1 MSTLPPG
8 KNEGVAGDQD
18 EVRHAYGDNMGWR
31 LKGYAKRRSGPPVS
45 VRDISRAQFLA
56 IRPLFAAED
65 NPWLVDLH
73 EVGQEIRPQ
82 VERVLGPLDPDQDYY
97 VTGYPLDWDKDPVQV
112 ARDLLDIRYPL
123 ATAAFLGGSVAAGT
137 YTANSDLDMVVIV
150 DDLPGAFRETLEHRG
165 WPVELFCHT
174 IESFQDFVARD
185 TEGRRPPLLH
195 MCAEGLLM
203 LDADGTGVRMRT
215 EARALLDAGP
225 PLATV
230 TELEDRRY
238 GTTDLLED
246 LIGARDEDER
256 LFVAARLLTCV
267 GELALVVE
275 NRWLGHGKWLLRRL
289 RDAKEDELVD
299 SYRALVRGEGAERF
313 IRVVERVLESAGGR
327 LEAGYRRAAPPR

>member
-1 MSTLPPG
+1 M
-8 KNEGVAGDQD
+8 AGDQD
-18 EVRHAYGDNMGWR
+18 EVRHAYGDNIGWR
-31 LKGYAKRRSGPPVS
+31 LKGYARRGSGPPVS
-45 VRDISRAQFLA
+45 VRELSREEFLQ
-56 IRPLFAAED
+56 IRPFFDAED

-73 EVGQEIRPQ
+73 QVVPESRDD

-97 VTGYPLDWDKDPVQV
+97 VTGQPLDWDKDPVQA
-112 ARDLLDIRYPL
+112 ARDVLDERYPL
-123 ATAAFLGGSVAAGT
+123 ARAAFLGGSVAAGT

-150 DDLPGAFRETLEHRG
+150 NDLPGAFRETLEHRG

-174 IESFQDFVARD
+174 VESFYDFVARD
-185 TEGRRPPLLH
+185 TKDRRPPLLH
-195 MCAEGLLM
+195 MCAEGFLM
-203 LDADGTGVRMRT
+203 LDADGTGARMRA

-246 LIGARDEDER
+246 LLGARDDDER
-256 LFVAARLLTCV
+256 LFVAARLLTCA
-267 GELALVVE
+267 GELALVVQ

-313 IRVVERVLESAGGR
+313 IAVVEHVLASAGGR
-327 LEAGYRRAAPPR
+327 MEVGYRRNASQR

>member
-1 MSTLPPG
+1 
-8 KNEGVAGDQD
+8 
-18 EVRHAYGDNMGWR
+18 MGWR

-45 VRDISRAQFLA
+45 VREVSRAQFLA
-56 IRPLFAAED
+56 IRPLFDAED
-65 NPWLVDLH
+65 NPWLVDMH
-73 EVGQEIRPQ
+73 EVGGEIRPR
-82 VERVLGPLDPDQDYY
+82 VEQVLGALDPEQDYY
-97 VTGYPLDWDKDPVQV
+97 VTGYQLDWDKDPVQV
-112 ARDLLDIRYPL
+112 ARDLLDVRFPL

-150 DDLPGAFRETLEHRG
+150 DDLAHAFRETLEHRG

-174 IESFQDFVARD
+174 IESFQDFVVRD
-185 TEGRRPPLLH
+185 TKDRRPPLLH
-195 MCAEGLLM
+195 MCAEGFLM
-203 LDADGTGVRMRT
+203 LDADGTGARMRA

-225 PLATV
+225 PLANV

-313 IRVVERVLESAGGR
+313 IAVVEHVLASAGGR

>member
-1 MSTLPPG
+1 M
-8 KNEGVAGDQD
+8 AGDQD

-31 LKGYAKRRSGPPVS
+31 LKGYAKHRSGSPVS
-45 VRDISRAQFLA
+45 EREISRAQFLA
-56 IRPLFAAED
+56 IRPFFDAED

-73 EVGQEIRPQ
+73 EVLPPIRPCI
-82 VERVLGPLDPDQDYY
+82 EHVLGPLDPDQDYY
-97 VTGYPLDWDKDPVQV
+97 VTGHPLDWDKDPVQV
-112 ARDLLDIRYPL
+112 ARDLLDVKYPL
-123 ATAAFLGGSVAAGT
+123 ARAAFLGGSVAAGT

-150 DDLPGAFRETLEHRG
+150 DDLPGAFRETLRYRG

-185 TEGRRPPLLH
+185 TEGRRPPLLN
-195 MCAEGLLM
+195 MCAEGFLM
-203 LDADGTGVRMRT
+203 LDADGTGQRMRS
-215 EARALLDAGP
+215 EARVLLDAGP
-225 PLATV
+225 PPATV

-256 LFVAARLLTCV
+256 LFVAARLLSCA
-267 GELALVVE
+267 GELALVMQ

-299 SYRALVRGEGAERF
+299 AYRALVRGEGAERF
-313 IRVVERVLESAGGR
+313 IAVVEAVLVSAGGR
-327 LEAGYRRAAPPR
+327 LDAGYRRAAPPR

>member
-1 MSTLPPG
+1 
-8 KNEGVAGDQD
+8 
-18 EVRHAYGDNMGWR
+18 MGWR
-31 LKGYAKRRSGPPVS
+31 LKGYAKRRSGAPVS
-45 VRDISRAQFLA
+45 VRDVSRAQFLA
-56 IRPLFAAED
+56 IRPLFDAED
-65 NPWLVDLH
+65 NPWLVDMH
-73 EVGQEIRPQ
+73 EVGQEIRPR
-82 VERVLGPLDPDQDYY
+82 VEQVLGALDPEQDYY
-97 VTGYPLDWDKDPVQV
+97 VTGHPLDWDKDPVQV
-112 ARDLLDIRYPL
+112 ARDLLDVRFPL

-150 DDLPGAFRETLEHRG
+150 DDLAHAFRETLEHRG

-174 IESFQDFVARD
+174 IESFQDFVMRD
-185 TEGRRPPLLH
+185 AMDRRPPLLH
-195 MCAEGLLM
+195 MCAEGFLM
-203 LDADGTGVRMRT
+203 LDADGTGARMRA
-215 EARALLDAGP
+215 EARALLDTGP

-313 IRVVERVLESAGGR
+313 IAVVEHVLASAGGR

>member
-1 MSTLPPG
+1 
-8 KNEGVAGDQD
+8 
-18 EVRHAYGDNMGWR
+18 
-31 LKGYAKRRSGPPVS
+31 

-195 MCAEGLLM
+195 MCAEGFLM

>member
-1 MSTLPPG
+1 
-8 KNEGVAGDQD
+8 
-18 EVRHAYGDNMGWR
+18 MGWR

-195 MCAEGLLM
+195 MCAEGFLM